1 MARVPG
7 RRLPH
12 AWFLSATLIGA
23 LTLTGCSSDAG
34 SSGVAEGQ
42 GYVSADGS
50 TVIIPASDR
59 VAAPSLDGLPTLT
72 GETFDAA
79 TVEGKVVVLNVWAS
93 WCAPCRA
100 EAPVLQAV
108 SADKADD
115 GVVLLGVNTRDED
128 NAARAFKDNFGLT
141 FPSVIDRDGSAF
153 LLGLSSTVRIYTPTT
168 IVLDREGRIAA
179 WALGEV
185 DESRLRG
192 LIEPVLAEGGA

>member
-1 MARVPG
+1 MERVSGP
-7 RRLPH
+7 RLVR
-12 AWFLSATLIGA
+12 AWFPAATLIAA
-23 LTLTGCSSDAG
+23 LALTGCSSDAG

-50 TVIIPASDR
+50 TVIIPAGER

-79 TVEGKVVVLNVWAS
+79 SVDGKIVVLNVWAS

-100 EAPVLQAV
+100 EAPVLQSV
-108 SADKADD
+108 SESKAAD
-115 GVVLLGVNTRDED
+115 GVVLIGVNTRDED

-141 FPSVIDRDGSAF
+141 FTSVIDRDGSAY

-168 IVLDREGRIAA
+168 IVLDRQGRIAA

-192 LIEPVLAEGGA
+192 LIEPVLAEGGS